1 MTNSLHHEIHRI
13 TDTEEHARDFL
24 FQRGI
29 LKTSMSCPS
38 CTSDMN
44 LVPCSSSKSSDLLI
58 WRCTPCKR
66 FKNVRADS
74 VLSGQKLTF
83 SVFLQLVFYL
93 SVKSL
98 TNVAISQLTG
108 VSENTISDWKAVLH
122 TRVADFL
129 VANPSPIGG
138 PGVIVE
144 MDEAKFGKRK
154 YNKGAYREGQWVLG
168 AVDRNTG
175 LCFLL
180 PCPGNKRDAP
190 TLLPLIKRWILP
202 GSIVYTDEWGAYNGL
217 TGASY
222 THDSV
227 NHSIQFVDPT
237 TGVHTNT
244 QEGLWAH
251 VKKSVVGANDLE
263 LALID
268 FMFRRRFRATGGPQQ
283 ISKCF
288 NGYLSVLKVS

>member
-1 MTNSLHHEIHRI
+1 MNNSLHHEIHRI

-98 TNVAISQLTG
+98 TNVSISQLTG
-108 VSENTISDWKAVLH
+108 VSENTISICDWKAVLH

-154 YNKGAYREGQWVLG
+154 YNKRASLSADTPVRGHVGLLG
-168 AVDRNTG
+168 D
-175 LCFLL
+175 
-180 PCPGNKRDAP
+180 CPR
-190 TLLPLIKRWILP
+190 I
-202 GSIVYTDEWGAYNGL
+202 S
-217 TGASY
+217 
-222 THDSV
+222 
-227 NHSIQFVDPT
+227 
-237 TGVHTNT
+237 
-244 QEGLWAH
+244 LW
-251 VKKSVVGANDLE
+251 SW
-263 LALID
+263 
-268 FMFRRRFRATGGPQQ
+268 
-283 ISKCF
+283 S
-288 NGYLSVLKVS
+288 NGYFNHGKFGFWHWSWSKFLTI

>member
-1 MTNSLHHEIHRI
+1 MNNSLHQEIHRI

-24 FQRGI
+24 FQRGM
-29 LKTSMSCPS
+29 KTSMTCPS

-58 WRCTPCKR
+58 WRCSPCKR

-122 TRVADFL
+122 TRVAHFL
-129 VANPSPIGG
+129 VASPSPLGG

-154 YNKGAYREGQWVLG
+154 YNKGA
-168 AVDRNTG
+168 
-175 LCFLL
+175 
-180 PCPGNKRDAP
+180 
-190 TLLPLIKRWILP
+190 
-202 GSIVYTDEWGAYNGL
+202 
-217 TGASY
+217 
-222 THDSV
+222 
-227 NHSIQFVDPT
+227 
-237 TGVHTNT
+237 
-244 QEGLWAH
+244 
-251 VKKSVVGANDLE
+251 
-263 LALID
+263 
-268 FMFRRRFRATGGPQQ
+268 
-283 ISKCF
+283 
-288 NGYLSVLKVS
+288 